1 MAMSKSLVIVE
12 SPAKAKTIEKYL
24 GAGFE
29 VLASVGHIMDLP
41 KNEIGVELENRTFE
55 PTLIVSPGKE
65 KVVAQLKRAAAKAD
79 SIFLAPDPDREG
91 EAIAYHLALQLGTTA
106 KERKKIRRVTFNE
119 ITKKAVQ
126 EAFKHARDLDQN
138 LVDSQQTRRVL
149 DRLVGYQI
157 SPLLWDK
164 VRRGLSAGRVQ
175 TVAVRLI
182 VEREREIGAFGP
194 VEYWTLDAMLYPE
207 KQKETKLKARFVG
220 IDGEPARVAAGQD
233 KDGKDVFIAN
243 ALPDEGTMKA
253 VVAALE
259 TAQWSLVSVQ
269 STEKQRR
276 PLAPFIT
283 SQLQRDAASKLGF
296 NVRRTMGVAQRLY
309 EGVDIGPEGTVGL
322 ITYMRTD
329 SPRVA
334 PEAVEG
340 AREWI
345 GKQLGAKYLPASP
358 NVYKGKKAAQD
369 AHEAIRPTDA
379 ARTPESVARYLTEEQ
394 LKLYRL
400 IWQRFVASQMMPAIF
415 DVTTAKIAAVSS
427 KTGKSYDFRLS
438 GSVVR
443 FDGFLKVYEVLEDK
457 KEDEEDESSNKLPNL
472 DQVKKLEL
480 DKLDSEQH
488 FTQPPPRFNEASLV
502 KVLEE
507 RGIGR
512 PSTYASIIN
521 TIQDREYVTKISGR
535 FYPTEIGM
543 VVCDLLVKNFP
554 YIFDIAYTAKL
565 EEELDEIEEGNEKWV
580 DLLTGFYDYFVEE
593 LKNAGTSME
602 DIKRMEKKTD
612 EKCDL
617 CGSPLLLKWGKFGSF
632 YACSAYNKK
641 DKSSCTFTKENTAGK
656 PDMNTPEGQE
666 VGEQEEYCD
675 NCGRVMVL
683 RRGPFGMF
691 MSCPGFN
698 EDPPCKTFRKLSSKQ
713 QQKVAAPQPTGE
725 ACPQCGKPL
734 VLRQGSYG
742 EFVSCS
748 GYPKCKYVKQ
758 NIVEGLKCPKCGLG
772 DLAERKARRGN
783 IFWGCTNYPK
793 CDFTS
798 NLKPVA
804 EKCPECGS
812 SYLVE
817 KTLRSGIFLE
827 CPNKKKA
834 AEEEV
839 APKKKAKRGAVPVAS
854 AVVCDYSKRIGDAP
868 PLPTAE
874 THGPV
879 VEKADAKAVAKPAA
893 KKAAKKGG
901 KKVLQRA

>member
-24 GAGFE
+24 GKGFE

-41 KNEIGVELENRTFE
+41 KNEIGVELEKRTFE

-65 KVVAQLKRAAAKAD
+65 KVVGQLKKAAAKAD
-79 SIFLAPDPDREG
+79 EIFLAPDPDREG
-91 EAIAYHLALQLGTTA
+91 EAIAYHLALQLGTSA

-126 EAFKHARDLDQN
+126 DAFEHARDLDQN
-138 LVDSQQTRRVL
+138 LVDAQQTRRVL

-182 VEREREIGAFGP
+182 VEREREIGAFEP
-194 VEYWTLDAMLYPE
+194 VEYWTLDAELHPE
-207 KQKETKLKARFVG
+207 KRANDSFKSRFIG
-220 IDGEPARVAAGQD
+220 IDGEPARVSN
-233 KDGKDVFIAN
+233 GKDKEGKDLFIAN
-243 ALPDEGTMKA
+243 ALPHKKAMDE
-253 VVAALE
+253 VLAALKD
-259 TAQWSLVSVQ
+259 ARWSVVSVQ
-269 STEKQRR
+269 SREQQRR
-276 PLAPFIT
+276 PYAPFIT

-309 EGVDIGPEGTVGL
+309 EGVDLGPDGSTGL
-322 ITYMRTD
+322 ITYVRTD

-334 PEAVEG
+334 PEAITG

-345 GKQLGAKYLPASP
+345 GKQLGQQYLPDTP
-358 NVYKGKKAAQD
+358 NQYKGKKDAQD

-379 ARTPESVARYLTEEQ
+379 SRTPESIAKYLSDEQ

-400 IWQRFVASQMMPAIF
+400 IWQRFVASQMTPAVF
-415 DVTTAKIAAVSS
+415 DVTTAKIAAVSRTS
-427 KTGKSYDFRLS
+427 GKTYDFRTT

-443 FDGFLKVYEVLEDK
+443 FDGFLKLYEIAEDK
-457 KEDEEDESSNKLPNL
+457 NSDDEDESKNKLPNL
-472 DQVKKLEL
+472 DGVSTLEL
-480 DKLDSEQH
+480 EKLDDEQH
-488 FTQPPPRFNEASLV
+488 FTTPPPRYNEASLV

-521 TIQDREYVTKISGR
+521 TIQDREYVTKITGR

-554 YIFDIAYTAKL
+554 YIFDTTHTARL
-565 EEELDEIEEGNEKWV
+565 EEELDDIEEGKEKWT
-580 DLLTGFYDYFVEE
+580 DLLNGFYNYFEEE
-593 LKNAGTSME
+593 LAVADKNME
-602 DIKRMEKKTD
+602 DIKRMEVRTK

-641 DKSSCTFTKENTAGK
+641 DPNSCTFTKENTANK
-656 PDMNTPEGQE
+656 PDLNTPEAQE
-666 VGEQEEYCD
+666 AGEQEEYCE
-675 NCGRVMVL
+675 NCGKVMVL

-691 MSCPGFN
+691 MSCPDYN
-698 EDPPCKTFRKLSSKQ
+698 ADPPCKTFRKLSQKQ
-713 QQKVAAPQPTGE
+713 QQKQSAPQPTGE
-725 ACPQCGKPL
+725 DCPQCGKPL
-734 VLRQGSYG
+734 VLRQGAYG

-758 NIVEGLKCPKCGLG
+758 NLIEGMKCPKCGTG

-798 NLKPVA
+798 NFKPVA
-804 EKCPECGS
+804 KKCPECGS
-812 SYLVE
+812 PYLLE
-817 KTLRSGIFLE
+817 KALKSGIYLE
-827 CPNKKKA
+827 CPNQKKST
-834 AEEEV
+834 EEESAV
-839 APKKKAKRGAVPVAS
+839 PKKRAKKGAEPEPQS
-854 AVVCDYSKRIGDAP
+854 AIVCHYSKKIGNP
-868 PLPTAE
+868 PPPPTAE

-879 VEKADAKAVAKPAA
+879 LEKE
-893 KKAAKKGG
+893 KG
-901 KKVLQRA
+901 KNSKRELQPV